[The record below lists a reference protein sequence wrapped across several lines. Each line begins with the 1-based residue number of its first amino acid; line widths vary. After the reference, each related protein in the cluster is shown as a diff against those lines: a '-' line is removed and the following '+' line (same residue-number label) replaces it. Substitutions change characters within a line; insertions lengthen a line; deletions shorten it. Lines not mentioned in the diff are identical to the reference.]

1 MADPLWSAGARGFSA
16 GNVASL
22 STGAFTISGADRYL
36 EILAYSSAGA
46 PQNVSAAAWDAAGV
60 NEALSIVEPHI
71 TSNTYFR
78 SSKWALTNPT
88 AGTSK
93 IVTVT
98 WGSNQDET
106 LIIADSFVNVDQTTP
121 TRTRPT
127 PSQTS
132 TSTPSLS
139 VTSVAG
145 DLVVGAVAFND
156 AGSGSVTTIS
166 SGAVTIREKIEGADL
181 VGYESC
187 AQGDVTAT
195 GTSTSVGFTCNSG
208 GNYYPVLF
216 GVALIPSTGGGG
228 SPASFPPVRSIG
240 QRIAPLLNF

>member
-1 MADPLWSAGARGFSA
+1 MAAAWSAGARGFSA
-16 GNVASL
+16 ANVSSL
-22 STGAFTISGADRYL
+22 ATAAFTVSGTDRYL
-36 EILAYSSAGA
+36 EVLVYSGA
-46 PQNVSAAAWDAAGV
+46 VSPVNVSSVVWDAAGV
-60 NEALSIVEPHI
+60 NEALTQVESYI

-78 SSKWALTNPT
+78 SSKWALVNPT
-88 AGTSK
+88 SGTSK
-93 IVTVT
+93 TVTVT
-98 WGSNQDET
+98 WTGAQDET
-106 LIIADSFVNVDQTTP
+106 MVIADSYTGIDQATP

-156 AGSGSVTTIS
+156 NASGSVTTIS
-166 SGAVTIREKIEGADL
+166 SSAVTIREKIENTDIGN
-181 VGYESC
+181 YESC

-208 GNYYPVLF
+208 SYYYPVLF
-216 GVALIPSTGGGG
+216 GVALIPSAGGGG
-228 SPASFPPVRSIG
+228 SPVSFPPVRSMG

>member
-1 MADPLWSAGARGFSA
+1 MAAAWSAGARGFSA
-16 GNVASL
+16 ANVSSLATAS
-22 STGAFTISGADRYL
+22 FTISGTDRYL
-36 EILAYSSAGA
+36 EVLVYSGAGS
-46 PQNVSAAAWDAAGV
+46 PVNVSSVVWDAAGV
-60 NEALSIVEPHI
+60 NEALTQVESYI

-78 SSKWALTNPT
+78 SSKWALVNPT

-93 IVTVT
+93 TVTVT
-98 WGSNQDET
+98 WTGAQDET
-106 LIIADSFVNVDQTTP
+106 MVIADSYTGIDQTTP

-139 VTSVAG
+139 VTSVSG
-145 DLVVGAVAFND
+145 DLVVGAVAFN
-156 AGSGSVTTIS
+156 ANANANVTTIS
-166 SGAVTIREKIEGADL
+166 SSAVTVREKVEGADI
-181 VGYESC
+181 GNYESC

-208 GNYYPVLF
+208 GAYYPVLF
-216 GVALIPSTGGGG
+216 GVALIPSAGGGG
-228 SPASFPPVRSIG
+228 SPVSFPPVRSSG